1 VMRDIERT
9 SKFKQDY
16 KRAKKSDPS
25 LDADLIPLL
34 KLLASDECLPER
46 LCDHSLSGK
55 WKGYRDCHAKPDL
68 VLIYEKREGVL
79 ALVRLGSHSD
89 LFG

>member
-1 VMRDIERT
+1 MRDLERT

-25 LDADLIPLL
+25 LDEALIPLL
-34 KLLASDECLPER
+34 KLLASDGDLPER
-46 LCDHSLSGK
+46 LCDHPLNGK
-55 WKGYRDCHAKPDL
+55 WKGYRDCHPKPDL

-79 ALVRLGSHSD
+79 SLARLGSHSD